1 MLDKVGDAP
10 YSRIF
15 KHNAMKPDPHP
26 PRSVEIEL
34 KLALPTFDPSS
45 LAKRLARLPLL
56 ARRKA
61 VHQQLH
67 NIYFDTPGQHL
78 NQQRVA
84 LRLRRMGDSADAQW
98 IQTLK
103 TGGSNNSALSQRGEW
118 ETQVPGEKLVLKALK
133 ATPWASMDP
142 DGAVFA
148 ALVPCFVTRF
158 ERTSWLVRRRD
169 GSEVEVALDIGHI
182 EAGDKTTPICELEL
196 ELKAGD
202 PTALFDVARQIAQ
215 TIAVLPTSISK
226 AERGFALAQA
236 SLEQPVHAQPPKLS
250 SELPLPVAAQRV
262 LREMFCQFTRNLN
275 ALRSSEDPEVVHQA
289 RIGWRRFKSALR
301 FFKPALVAHPAPS
314 WQGLQP
320 LLTCL
325 SELRDLD
332 VARLG
337 TLPPLADAYTN
348 GDKQRTE
355 TWQAMTQALTH
366 SATLQRKAVRYALQD
381 PTVGLA
387 LLATTQWLEGLTEV
401 ESTRKAAVKPKL
413 SPGQW
418 SQRRLLRLHE
428 RLELACKKTSTPD
441 TLHRVRILAK
451 RLRYDTEAL
460 HTVLPKRLA
469 KRFNKQATRLQ
480 TDMGVTRD
488 IAQAAVLVARLEVD
502 RGLAEFLRGVATRQ
516 TIRIS
521 TPT

>member
-1 MLDKVGDAP
+1 MRSTP

-15 KHNAMKPDPHP
+15 KHTAMKPDPHP

-34 KLALPTFDPSS
+34 KLALPTFDASN
-45 LAKRLARLPLL
+45 LARRLARLPLL

-61 VHQQLH
+61 NHQQLH
-67 NIYFDTPGQHL
+67 NIYFDTPDQRL

-84 LRLRRMGDSADAQW
+84 LRLRRMGNSADAQW

-118 ETQVPGEKLVLKALK
+118 ETPVPGDKLVLKALK

-148 ALVPCFVTRF
+148 ALAPCFVTRF

-182 EAGDKTTPICELEL
+182 EAADKTTPICELEL
-196 ELKAGD
+196 ELKAGQ
-202 PTALFDVARQIAQ
+202 PAALFDVARQIAQ
-215 TIAVLPTSISK
+215 TIAVLPASLSK

-236 SLEQPVHAQPPKLS
+236 SLEQPVHARPPKLS

-262 LREMFCQFTRNLN
+262 LREMFCQFTSNLN
-275 ALRSSEDPEVVHQA
+275 ALRSAEDPEVVHQA

-301 FFKPALVAHPAPS
+301 FFKPALLTHPAPS

-332 VARLG
+332 VARFG
-337 TLPPLADAYTN
+337 TLPPLADAYMN

-355 TWQAMTQALTH
+355 TWQAMTQALSH
-366 SATLQRKAVRYALQD
+366 AANLQRKAVRYALQD
-381 PTVGLA
+381 PTVGTA
-387 LLATTQWLEGLTEV
+387 LLATTQWLESLTDV
-401 ESTRKAAVKPKL
+401 DGAGKAAVKPKL
-413 SPGQW
+413 SLKQW
-418 SQRRLLRLHE
+418 SKRRLLRLHE
-428 RLELACKKTSTPD
+428 RLEWVHNKTNAPD
-441 TLHRVRILAK
+441 AVHRVRILAK
-451 RLRYDTEAL
+451 RLRYDTEAVRTL
-460 HTVLPKRLA
+460 LPKRLA
-469 KRFNKQATRLQ
+469 KRLNQQATHLQ
-480 TDMGVTRD
+480 IQMGATRD
-488 IAQAAVLVARLEVD
+488 ITQAAVLVARLEVD

-516 TIRIS
+516 IK
-521 TPT
+521 